1 MKGYDNGMATRK
13 AILNA
18 CKELFYEK
26 GYRETTNEDIC
37 KKAHVIRSSI
47 YYHFKDKE
55 AIRYEVMWEYMIAL
69 RHLMENYCEENHSFS
84 LSLYALWVRSIS
96 DEKLRKFFMDYHTDY
111 PVFAQDSPTTQFYL
125 LGYEQ
130 MYSRLWKKEDISPL
144 SFASV
149 YGYIVGMYQM
159 MNAHPDAFNAKELFY
174 NTMTNGMAIW
184 GIPKDRIDG
193 LWANLEACIDRIPPQ
208 VIQELPLYG

>member
-1 MKGYDNGMATRK
+1 MKTYDNGVATRR
-13 AILNA
+13 AILDA

-26 GYRETTNEDIC
+26 GFRETSNDDIC

-55 AIRYEVMWEYMIAL
+55 TIRYEVMWEWMTAL
-69 RHLMENYCEENHSFS
+69 RHLMRDYGEEKYSFS
-84 LSLYALWVRSIS
+84 LSMYALWVRSLS
-96 DEKLRKFFMDYHTDY
+96 DAKFRKFFVDYHLDY
-111 PVFAQDSPTTQFYL
+111 PVFSPDSPTTQFYQ

-130 MYSRLWKKEDISPL
+130 MYSHLWKKEDISPL

-159 MNAHPDAFNAKELFY
+159 MNAHPTAFQAKELFEG
-174 NTMTNGMAIW
+174 TMTNGMTIW
-184 GIPKDRIDG
+184 GIPKDKIDD
-193 LWANLEACIDRIPPQ
+193 LWHHLEACIDTIPIH
-208 VIQELPLYG
+208 VIQEMPLFE